1 VKKAFKISGAVFAAV
16 FYSIAVFLFAEIVT
30 PPVSPVSET
39 QSTGDSIS
47 FEVSPSDY
55 LGVPLTQKPGIN
67 LFNGA
72 TYSGSDF
79 QYKDFSAYL
88 KNAERSI
95 SSDFVQYVFQS
106 KNFSIRLRKA
116 DLLFPF
122 HYFW

>member
-1 VKKAFKISGAVFAAV
+1 MKKAFKISGTVFAAV
-16 FYSIAVFLFAEIVT
+16 FYSIAVLLFAEIVT

-39 QSTGDSIS
+39 QSTGNRIL
-47 FEVSPSDY
+47 FEVSPSDF
-55 LGVPLTQKPGIN
+55 LGVPLTQKSGIN
-67 LFNGA
+67 LFNRA

-79 QYKDFSAYL
+79 QYNEFSAYL

-95 SSDFVQYVFQS
+95 SSEFVQYVFQA
-106 KNFSIRLRKA
+106 KNFPVRLRKA

>member
-1 VKKAFKISGAVFAAV
+1 VKKALKISGTLFAAV
-16 FYSIAVFLFAEIVT
+16 FYSIAVLLFAENVT
-30 PPVSPVSET
+30 PPVSSVSET
-39 QSTGDSIS
+39 HFAGNRIL

-55 LGVPLTQKPGIN
+55 LGVPLTQKSGIN

-79 QYKDFSAYL
+79 QYNEFSAYL
-88 KNAERSI
+88 KNAEKSI
-95 SSDFVQYVFQS
+95 SSEFVQYVFQA
-106 KNFSIRLRKA
+106 KNFFIRLLKA